1 MVHQAVQGQGDA
13 LLRDLVAT
21 NEADRPHTFG
31 GKLDLAKL
39 RLPGVPELLFVTPGE
54 DSVRPGPVLLT
65 PWANL
70 PSAVKGAKA
79 VCGSLK
85 QRLALLVW
93 PRAFGNDRRDHSATL
108 RGHTRDIRE
117 ARDQSVALRCARF
130 RVRGLAE
137 VVVLQ
142 PQQLHPALD
151 LFDDVLNCGHESQV
165 VVGRR
170 WGPKQSRSSSR

>member
-1 MVHQAVQGQGDA
+1 MEPVNYTTQSLEQSNIGVCSRTGLDGMRVSYKGRVVPQAVQGQGDA
-13 LLRDLVAT
+13 LLRDLVAAKA
-21 NEADRPHTFG
+21 ADRPHTFG

-85 QRLALLVW
+85 QRLALLV
-93 PRAFGNDRRDHSATL
+93 
-108 RGHTRDIRE
+108 
-117 ARDQSVALRCARF
+117 
-130 RVRGLAE
+130 
-137 VVVLQ
+137 
-142 PQQLHPALD
+142 
-151 LFDDVLNCGHESQV
+151 
-165 VVGRR
+165 
-170 WGPKQSRSSSR
+170 